1 MAEQDDV
8 PRKPLNKRLFSNR
21 TARFIA
27 SQVPLGM
34 VGSDENAGRLV
45 EAVGEFGWQIS
56 DADEEADRMLASV
69 PVPIHGYRAGN
80 VVRGRFDPF
89 VNRAAEGLPSGE
101 WNFVA
106 FDAVEDS
113 RIGRTVRQCITAVPT
128 MLSLPPLRI
137 VPARFRLGQTRG
149 MVLYPTIDPVF
160 DARWK
165 LLAHQGDEQLEALSS
180 LVDDDVRTQLCAG
193 NDLDEVWSQSDHL
206 LVTTGG
212 PHDENVLARHLNIL
226 GAMLRALR
234 KQSRGN

>member
-1 MAEQDDV
+1 MAEQDSTGK
-8 PRKPLNKRLFSNR
+8 KPLSKRLFSNR
-21 TARFIA
+21 TARFMA
-27 SQVPLGM
+27 SQVPLGI

-45 EAVGEFGWQIS
+45 EAVSEYGWQIS
-56 DADEEADRMLASV
+56 DADEEADQMLATL

-89 VNRAAEGLPSGE
+89 VNRAADGLPAGE

-106 FDAVEDS
+106 FDALEDS
-113 RIGRTVRQCITAVPT
+113 RIGRTVRQCVTAVPT

-137 VPARFRLGQTRG
+137 VPARFRLGSTRG

-165 LLAHQGDEQLEALSS
+165 LLAHQGDEQLQALSS

-193 NDLDEVWSQSDHL
+193 HDLDEMWSHNDYL

-212 PHDENVLARHLNIL
+212 PHDENVLARHLGIL
-226 GAMLRALR
+226 GSMLRALR
-234 KQSRGN
+234 SQSRGS